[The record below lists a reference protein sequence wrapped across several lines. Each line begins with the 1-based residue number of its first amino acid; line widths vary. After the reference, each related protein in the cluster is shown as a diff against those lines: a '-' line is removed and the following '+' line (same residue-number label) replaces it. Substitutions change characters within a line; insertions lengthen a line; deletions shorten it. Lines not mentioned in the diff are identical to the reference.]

1 MIQSTVKDI
10 NSRISTPKQSL
21 DGSIKQSVG
30 SMMEVRAQRIHKNPG
45 SIMETNKYA
54 TEARVKKIR
63 EIRAKAANSG
73 SVMEIR
79 ESKPLVRN

>member
-1 MIQSTVKDI
+1 
-10 NSRISTPKQSL
+10 
-21 DGSIKQSVG
+21 
-30 SMMEVRAQRIHKNPG
+30 MMEVRAQRIHKNPG
-45 SIMETNKYA
+45 SIMETSKYA